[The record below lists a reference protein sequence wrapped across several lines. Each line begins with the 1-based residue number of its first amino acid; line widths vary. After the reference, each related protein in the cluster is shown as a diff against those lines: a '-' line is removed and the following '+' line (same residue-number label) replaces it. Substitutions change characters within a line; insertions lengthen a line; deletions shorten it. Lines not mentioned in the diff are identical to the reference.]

1 MNDKLVALKK
11 RIFYGD
17 HSDEEWRRIKAEV
30 SEEFLI
36 SSEEDKQEFVQC
48 GAGPLLEQVLEY
60 MD

>member
-1 MNDKLVALKK
+1 MNNKLVALKK
-11 RIFYGD
+11 RIFYGA
-17 HSDEEWRRIKAEV
+17 HSDEEWRRIKEEV

-36 SSEEDKQEFVQC
+36 ASEEDRQEFIQC